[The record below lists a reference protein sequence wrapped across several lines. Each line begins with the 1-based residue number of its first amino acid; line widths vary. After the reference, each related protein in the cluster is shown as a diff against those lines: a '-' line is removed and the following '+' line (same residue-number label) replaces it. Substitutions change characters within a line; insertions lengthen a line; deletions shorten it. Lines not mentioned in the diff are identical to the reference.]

1 MRKPSNNDMENIA
14 EDAEAAFWAVVAK
27 AGKKY
32 GATSGDMDP
41 GAAFKFEHECMAAVK
56 IWFEYNLNESTDHGS
71 RDINAPVKS
80 FEEFSESVLRDSR
93 RMFPNVEAM
102 FGINLASGKNTPTM
116 EEAKI
121 AMRIEKSKI
130 PSYAKAKLGVTQNKD
145 NGYAAIINYLEH
157 ISKGG
162 K

>member
-14 EDAEAAFWAVVAK
+14 EDAETAFWAVVAK

-41 GAAFKFEHECMAAVK
+41 GAAWKFEHECMAAVK
-56 IWFEYNLNESTDHGS
+56 IWFEYNLNESTEHGS

-80 FEEFSESVLRDSR
+80 FED
-93 RMFPNVEAM
+93 
-102 FGINLASGKNTPTM
+102 
-116 EEAKI
+116 
-121 AMRIEKSKI
+121 
-130 PSYAKAKLGVTQNKD
+130 
-145 NGYAAIINYLEH
+145 YL
-157 ISKGG
+157 GG